1 MVQSEHPYGIKIIS
15 IYMTKKLEEVFGFSP
30 ESDDENDS
38 TDLNNT
44 IDAEVNIEP
53 VVVDEIRSAQAV
65 IDMASRIDMA
75 LPTVTDM
82 ASAERELDN
91 LAQKAES
98 QSDRLMD
105 LGFNVDDRNAGKV
118 FEVGATLLK
127 VAVDAKVSKLE
138 KKLKMVELQLRK
150 AKLNQSDDKDDTNV
164 IDADSTTLASRNDL
178 VQAILNRVGQNK

>member
-1 MVQSEHPYGIKIIS
+1 
-15 IYMTKKLEEVFGFSP
+15 MTKKLEEVFGFSP
-30 ESDDENDS
+30 ESDEIDED

-53 VVVDEIRSAQAV
+53 TVADEIRTAQAV
-65 IDMASRIDMA
+65 IDMASRIDTA

-82 ASAERELDN
+82 TSAERELDS
-91 LAQKAES
+91 LAQKAED
-98 QSDRLMD
+98 QADRLMD

-150 AKLNQSDDKDDTNV
+150 AKLDQSDDKEESNI
-164 IDADSTTLASRNDL
+164 IDAESSTLTNRNDL
-178 VQAILNRVGQNK
+178 VQAILNRVGPNK